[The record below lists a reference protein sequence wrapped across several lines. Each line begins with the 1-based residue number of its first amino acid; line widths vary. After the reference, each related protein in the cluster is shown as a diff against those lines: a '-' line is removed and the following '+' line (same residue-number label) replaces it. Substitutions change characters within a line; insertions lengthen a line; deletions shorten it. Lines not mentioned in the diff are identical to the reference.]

1 MSFIVANLIKTAW
14 CIARRSGEIS
24 WVWFLENPFLESG
37 DFQGSKSGKEY
48 AVTRSFWYLLT
59 NQSEFFFLWLFLK
72 SNIPARFFTGTIR
85 LVQTATFPHID
96 KKSMFWQRSDDKLQQ
111 LSLTLVTKKN
121 WQLKFKISALEFSE
135 NNFYS
140 DLSIRGKTS
149 PKFVTKKTLKAEL
162 EQKHFNFRKTFYPIP
177 GIAIVP
183 HSKVKILS

>member
-1 MSFIVANLIKTAW
+1 MVDNLIKTAW

-24 WVWFLENPFLESG
+24 LVWFLENPFLESG

-48 AVTRSFWYLLT
+48 AVARSFWYLLT
-59 NQSEFFFLWLFLK
+59 NHSEFFLWIFLK
-72 SNIPARFFTGTIR
+72 LNIPARFFTGKIR
-85 LVQTATFPHID
+85 LVQTATFSHRD

-183 HSKVKILS
+183 HSKVKVLS